1 VPRTGLRVPI
11 LDRYMLAEFMG
22 PFGFGL
28 FAFTVIFA
36 ATQIL
41 AIGRLVSDQH
51 APLWAAVEVF
61 LWNLPGE
68 VVLVIPMAMLL
79 GTLLAVQRLSG
90 ESEITAMKA
99 GGIGFMRV
107 VAPLLAG
114 GIVLSLVTFALQEK
128 VVPFASGEVAQIQN
142 DVINH
147 NSAFNQDLIT
157 HAPLPGGGRQIT
169 IASAFDPNDRALL
182 NVTLLQYDARGN
194 PSYEAFADR
203 ARFEADQWLL
213 ENVSEYQFSP
223 DGEVYVLPKEP
234 EQKIALYETPTDIVK
249 RMKQN
254 DPQQMSLAQIADIV
268 HTGQLTDNELR
279 KYTTI
284 FQQKI
289 AQPFACFVFVLIA
302 VPFGLR
308 TTRGGGNA
316 SLGFGLAVAIVF
328 VYYVVATICSYL
340 GEAFLPLAALWAWMP
355 NIIFT
360 AIGVTRLRR
369 AAAV

>member
-1 VPRTGLRVPI
+1 MLRRLRLSIV
-11 LDRYMLAEFMG
+11 DRYMLSEFAG

-28 FAFTVIFA
+28 FAFTLIFA

-61 LWNLPGE
+61 LWSLPGE
-68 VVLVIPMAMLL
+68 VMLVIPMAMLL

-99 GGIGFMRV
+99 GGIGFIRI

-114 GIVLSLVTFALQEK
+114 GILLSLVTFGLQEK
-128 VVPFASGEVAQIQN
+128 IVPFAEGEVTQIQN

-147 NSAFNQDLIT
+147 NSVFNQDLVT
-157 HAPLPGGGRQIT
+157 HASLPGGGRQVT
-169 IASAFDPNDRALL
+169 IAQAYDPNDQALL
-182 NVTLLQYDARGN
+182 DVTLLQYDAHGN

-203 ARFEADQWLL
+203 ARFEADEWTL
-213 ENVSEYQFSP
+213 ENVSEYKLSP
-223 DGEVYVLPKEP
+223 DGEVDVLPKEP
-234 EQKIALYETPTDIVK
+234 AQKIALYETPTDITK
-249 RMKQN
+249 RMTAD
-254 DPQQMSLAQIADIV
+254 DPQKMSLAQIADVV
-268 HTGQLTDNELR
+268 HEGQLTDQEVR

-302 VPFGLR
+302 IPFGMR
-308 TTRGGGNA
+308 AVRGGGNA
-316 SLGFGLAVAIVF
+316 SLGFGMSVAIVF
-328 VYYVVATICSYL
+328 VYYVVATTCSYFA
-340 GEAFLPLAALWAWMP
+340 EAFLPLAWLWAWMP

-360 AIGVTRLRR
+360 AIGLTRLAR

>member
-1 VPRTGLRVPI
+1 MLGRLRLPI
-11 LDRYMLAEFMG
+11 LDRYMLAEFAG

-28 FAFTVIFA
+28 SAFTLIFA
-36 ATQIL
+36 ATQLL

-61 LWNLPGE
+61 LWTLPGE

-79 GTLLAVQRLSG
+79 GTLLAIQRLSG

-114 GIVLSLVTFALQEK
+114 GVVVSLLTFTLQEE
-128 VVPFASGEVAQIQN
+128 VVPFANGEVAQIQN

-147 NSAFNQDLIT
+147 QSVFNQDTIT
-157 HAPLPGGGRQIT
+157 RAPLPGGGQQVT
-169 IASAFDPNDRALL
+169 IASAYDPIDRSLL
-182 NVTLLQYDARGN
+182 GVTVLQYDAKGN
-194 PSYEAFADR
+194 PSYEAFAQR
-203 ARFEADQWLL
+203 ANFEADQWTL
-213 ENVSEYQFSP
+213 ENVSEYQLSP

-234 EQKIALYETPTDIVK
+234 EQKIALYQTPTDIVK
-249 RMKQN
+249 RMTAN
-254 DPQQMSLAQIADIV
+254 DPEQMSLSQITDV
-268 HTGQLTDNELR
+268 VREGQLTDQELR

-302 VPFGLR
+302 VPFGMR
-308 TTRGGGNA
+308 TMRGGGNA
-316 SLGFGLAVAIVF
+316 GLGFGLAVGIVF
-328 VYYVVATICSYL
+328 VYYVVATFCSYL
-340 GEAFLPLAALWAWMP
+340 AEAILPLAGLFAWTP
-355 NIIFT
+355 NLLFT
-360 AIGVTRLRR
+360 AIGVARLRR
-369 AAAV
+369 VAAV

>member
-1 VPRTGLRVPI
+1 
-11 LDRYMLAEFMG
+11 M
-22 PFGFGL
+22 
-28 FAFTVIFA
+28 
-36 ATQIL
+36 
-41 AIGRLVSDQH
+41 
-51 APLWAAVEVF
+51 
-61 LWNLPGE
+61 
-68 VVLVIPMAMLL
+68 
-79 GTLLAVQRLSG
+79 
-90 ESEITAMKA
+90 
-99 GGIGFMRV
+99 
-107 VAPLLAG
+107 
-114 GIVLSLVTFALQEK
+114 
-128 VVPFASGEVAQIQN
+128 
-142 DVINH
+142 
-147 NSAFNQDLIT
+147 
-157 HAPLPGGGRQIT
+157 PGGGRQIT

-254 DPQQMSLAQIADIV
+254 DPQQMSLAQIADV
-268 HTGQLTDNELR
+268 VRTGQLTDNELR

-316 SLGFGLAVAIVF
+316 SLGFGLAVLIVF